1 MFNNLIK
8 KIRSNLTV
16 YLFLLP
22 SVLVMLLIVGYPLV
36 NTIYYSFTDMTAET
50 HNMDSPQGRKNTV
63 QAVQELSV
71 IVPNLKKMVDAQ
83 SKIVGILKKNNA
95 PFLSAAENAALLL
108 ARKERAELIKKIK
121 DIEVTT
127 DDGLYSFGTYYDL
140 NLEKL
145 MTAKPPAGNNRK
157 AILQFEEN
165 ILTGSAGLA
174 PRHMKE
180 ARTLIDKKK
189 KHPTRFIGLRNFL
202 VLLGFEET
210 DQEIRDRKANTTLVK
225 TLTAA
230 SAKIAAVKNDTERAD
245 YDSWLLNR
253 FRASAA
259 QGVLLFGR
267 FNIRPQW
274 LSPKT
279 GGKEARAARIRLLL
293 KLIAKRKKLVS
304 AAHSLGSSMRDILQD
319 TSSLIRRE
327 IRRKSP
333 PSTTDTAFPLAKEVG
348 TMTRELQTLYNETVK
363 KNALLKEYLAIRYTT
378 AKMDSLLKKRS
389 YRSLKQALA
398 IEENNLKTAIAI
410 RSDHS
415 SGFGFWDIFFQ
426 TIIWTIVNV
435 FLHFTIGLYLAHW
448 LNKRL
453 KGNTF
458 YRAMLMIPWTVPTFV
473 AAFSWRLIFDFP
485 DGILNRLIEGLG
497 GAAQNFMSDQW
508 ILAACIIVNVWV
520 GVPFMMITLLGG
532 LQTIPGEQYEA
543 AEIDGANAFQK
554 LMKVTLPGLKP
565 VASVAVLL
573 GFIWTFNMFN
583 IIYLVTLGIEMKE
596 KNILV
601 TYAYDAFQKH
611 FNFAESATYGV
622 IILSLLLAFGS
633 VYVRMLKKGG
643 EV

>member
-1 MFNNLIK
+1 MLIK
-8 KIRSNLTV
+8 LWKKICANRTV

-83 SKIVGILKKNNA
+83 QKIIKILKTGKTGA
-95 PFLSAAENAALLL
+95 ITPAENRALTL
-108 ARKERAELIKKIK
+108 ARKQRATLIKKIK

-140 NLEKL
+140 NLDKL
-145 MTAKPPAGNNRK
+145 MSATPPAGAARI
-157 AILQFEEN
+157 AILKFEQN
-165 ILTGSAGLA
+165 ILSGQGGLL
-174 PRHMKE
+174 PRYMKE
-180 ARTLIDKKK
+180 ARTLVDKKK

-202 VLLGFEET
+202 ILLGFKET
-210 DQEIRDRKANTTLVK
+210 DREIREKEASKGLTTV
-225 TLTAA
+225 LTEAA
-230 SAKIAAVKNDTERAD
+230 TRAADISDKKFEAGF
-245 YDSWLLNR
+245 DSWLKKSFERN
-253 FRASAA
+253 AA
-259 QGVLLFGR
+259 QAALLYSW
-267 FNIRPQW
+267 FNARPGF
-274 LSPKT
+274 LTPDK
-279 GGKEARAARIRLLL
+279 GGKNARKARIQMMLS
-293 KLIAKRKKLVS
+293 LIKQRAELIP
-304 AAHSLGSSMRDILQD
+304 AAHSLGNSIRDILLD
-319 TSSLIRRE
+319 LTSLLRRE
-327 IRRKSP
+327 SRKKTAAARPLTQQLKRKIKKMKKALNSLYQEAITERPLLKQYLDIRYS
-333 PSTTDTAFPLAKEVG
+333 A
-348 TMTRELQTLYNETVK
+348 VK
-363 KNALLKEYLAIRYTT
+363 IEALLNP
-378 AKMDSLLKKRS
+378 DSA
-389 YRSLKQALA
+389 SLKRT
-398 IEENNLKTAIAI
+398 IDSEEANLKTAIAI

-435 FLHFTIGLYLAHW
+435 FLHFTIGLYFAHW

-453 KGNTF
+453 KGNTL

-485 DGILNRLIEGLG
+485 DGILNRLIESVG

-508 ILAACIIVNVWV
+508 ILVACIIVNVWV

-554 LMKVTLPGLKP
+554 LMEVTLPGLKP

>member
-1 MFNNLIK
+1 MFNKLIK

-63 QAVQELSV
+63 RAVQELNV
-71 IVPNLKKMVDAQ
+71 IVPNLKKLMVAQ
-83 SKIVGILKKNNA
+83 TKIVRILKQNGS
-95 PFLSAAENAALLL
+95 PLLNAADQASLAT
-108 ARKERAELIKKIK
+108 ARKERTELIKKIK

-140 NLEKL
+140 NLDKL
-145 MTAKPPAGNNRK
+145 LATKPPAGNIRK
-157 AILQFEEN
+157 TILNFEEN
-165 ILTGSAGLA
+165 ILSGSAGLT
-174 PRHMKE
+174 PRYRKE
-180 ARTLIDKKK
+180 ARTLLDKKK

-210 DQEIRDRKANTTLVK
+210 DQEIRDRKANTGLGK
-225 TLTAA
+225 TISTALN
-230 SAKIAAVKNDTERAD
+230 KIDSIPNKKSLKK
-245 YDSWLLNR
+245 YDSWLQNR
-253 FRASAA
+253 FRINAS
-259 QGVLLFGR
+259 QGALLFAR
-267 FNIRPQW
+267 FNIRPSW
-274 LSPKT
+274 LIPQE
-279 GGKEARAARIRLLL
+279 GGKSVRGSRLRLLK
-293 KLIAKRKKLVS
+293 KLIAGRKK
-304 AAHSLGSSMRDILQD
+304 AAEDAYATGSSIRSICLDLN
-319 TSSLIRRE
+319 SLL
-327 IRRKSP
+327 RKS
-333 PSTTDTAFPLAKEVG
+333 SRTKKPLNRGLAGKILRMKQEIA
-348 TMTRELQTLYNETVK
+348 LLYAQAVK
-363 KNALLKEYLAIRYTT
+363 KNPLLQKYLEIRYGKNKI
-378 AKMDSLLKKRS
+378 ASLISTKGYS
-389 YRSLKQALA
+389 SLKQALET
-398 IEENNLKTAIAI
+398 EENNQKTAIAI

-415 SGFGFWDIFFQ
+415 RGFGFWDIFLQ

-485 DGILNRLIEGLG
+485 DGILNRLLEGLG
-497 GAAQNFMSDQW
+497 GTAQNFMSDQW